1 MNITQSL
8 QKWGNGT
15 AVRIPKKV
23 ADAANI
29 HLSQQLTVT
38 IQHGSIVLTPVVEK
52 EKKSLESMLKGVMPQ
67 MIDGEL
73 QWGEDVGSEK
83 YE

>member
-1 MNITQSL
+1 MQITQSL

-29 HLSQQLTVT
+29 HLSQQLVVT
-38 IQHGSIVLTPVVEK
+38 IQQGSIVLTPVVE
-52 EKKSLESMLKGVMPQ
+52 ENKKSLESILEGVTPQ

-73 QWGEDVGSEK
+73 NWGEDVGSER